1 MKKILVRRGCT
12 WKINFLNSIYTF
24 QNCWVPSPFMNSR
37 AARIMCSVL
46 KLHYLNSLL
55 ILHKSG
61 QAMCQPVNRLCTLT
75 EHGNIFT
82 LLNFTSSFDVKQW
95 SKSQQYI
102 QKQLCIY
109 TKDCFQY
116 WLIQAANS
124 LVYATLL
131 KKNKSIT
138 RRAISWS
145 LIHWQLASFIQCYIK
160 QYWKID

>member
-1 MKKILVRRGCT
+1 M
-12 WKINFLNSIYTF
+12 F
-24 QNCWVPSPFMNSR
+24 QICWVPSPSMNSQ
-37 AARIMCSVL
+37 AASIMCSIL

-61 QAMCQPVNRLCTLT
+61 QPMCQPVTDSTLLT
-75 EHGNIFT
+75 EHAKYSLSWT
-82 LLNFTSSFDVKQW
+82 LHHLWCQTMRQIPTVYTKNSFAF
-95 SKSQQYI
+95 
-102 QKQLCIY
+102 
-109 TKDCFQY
+109 TKDCFPY

-138 RRAISWS
+138 SRAISWS

-160 QYWKID
+160 QCIGR

>member
-61 QAMCQPVNRLCTLT
+61 QAMCQPVTDCALNMAIYSLFWTLHHHLMSNN
-75 EHGNIFT
+75 EANPNSIYK
-82 LLNFTSSFDVKQW
+82 NSFAF
-95 SKSQQYI
+95 
-102 QKQLCIY
+102 
-109 TKDCFQY
+109 TKDCFPY